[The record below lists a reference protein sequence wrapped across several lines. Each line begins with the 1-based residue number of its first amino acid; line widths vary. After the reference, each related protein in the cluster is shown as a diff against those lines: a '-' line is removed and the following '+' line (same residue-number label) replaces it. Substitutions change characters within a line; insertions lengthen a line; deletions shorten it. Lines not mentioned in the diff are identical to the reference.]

1 MAYGERGRGFSLEVG
16 GVLRWIELSRRSEA
30 RDAGVVPRRVEH
42 VKVGWQ
48 VRFHG
53 LAGVMG
59 VHTYLH

>member
-42 VKVGWQ
+42 VKVGW
-48 VRFHG
+48 
-53 LAGVMG
+53 LE
-59 VHTYLH
+59 